1 MRALLGVLREGG
13 GEEYAPQPDVAAVP
27 ALVEDVRV
35 SGLDV
40 DLIVEGTPQP
50 LPAGPQLAAYR
61 IVQESLTNVLKHAG
75 PAGRAWV
82 RLQWRDDALELSVLD
97 DGRGASA
104 SIVESDGN
112 GQGIRGMAER
122 AQLHGGRL
130 EAGPRHGG
138 GFGVHAALPY
148 GRKR

>member
-1 MRALLGVLREGG
+1 VRA
-13 GEEYAPQPDVAAVP
+13 
-27 ALVEDVRV
+27 

-50 LPAGPQLAAYR
+50 MPAGPQLAAYR

-82 RLQWRDDALELSVLD
+82 RLHWRDDALELSVLD
-97 DGRGASA
+97 DGRGAA
-104 SIVESDGN
+104 AAVAEGEDHPDGK
-112 GQGIRGMAER
+112 GQGLRGMHER
-122 AQLHGGRL
+122 ALLHGGRL
-130 EAGPRHGG
+130 EAGPRPGG

-148 GRKR
+148 RSAR